1 MITLHGLSF
10 DTVAVLIKMIYTEE
24 LKLTE
29 NCTIRDAILAADYL
43 RMEGVLESLIASAK
57 RNITPENV
65 LDLIR
70 LHEKLDETL
79 IKKCVQF
86 LSLHT
91 GLVNDQIHGLNFGQL
106 LVIAKHYPVEETTT
120 NGYYGQTPPFNY
132 DYSLRP
138 NIPMPPT
145 QLLELIVAWT
155 TGVDNETPGNDR
167 YQHVSELLSAVTIS
181 APLPVGYLA
190 D

>member
-106 LVIAKHYPVEETTT
+106 LVIAKHYPVEKTTT
-120 NGYYGQTPPFNY
+120 NDYYGPTTTH
-132 DYSLRP
+132 
-138 NIPMPPT
+138 MPPT
-145 QLLELIVAWT
+145 QLLDLIVAWT

-167 YQHVSELLSAVTIS
+167 YQHVSELLSAVTII
-181 APLPVGYLA
+181 APISVGYLA